1 VRRTIII
8 GDVHGC
14 LDELKDL
21 LAEVSASA
29 EDRLI
34 CAGDLI
40 GKGPDPR
47 GVLEWAMREKNLQC
61 IQGNHEIRLLS
72 YWKRSAAPDK
82 KPFDLETF
90 RRLGRGFDRY
100 MRFVEGWPL
109 YVEDK
114 DFIVVHAG
122 FDPRRGPLGRQSAWE
137 LVNIR
142 QIEGTATPW
151 YELYHQRKLVVFGHW
166 SRPEPL
172 VRENTIGI
180 DTGCVH
186 GGFLSAL
193 ILPGRRIVSVAA
205 RKVYRRKESW
215 N

>member
-21 LAEVSASA
+21 LAQVSASP

-47 GVLEWAMREKNLQC
+47 GVLEWAMAAKNLQC
-61 IQGNHEIRLLS
+61 VQGNHEIRLLS
-72 YWKRSAAPDK
+72 YWKKLAAPDE

-90 RRLGRGFDRY
+90 RRLGPDFDRY
-100 MRFVEGWPL
+100 MRFIESWPL
-109 YVEDK
+109 YVIGK
-114 DFIVVHAG
+114 DHVVVHAG
-122 FDPRRGPLGRQSAWE
+122 FDPRHGPLEHQSPWQLA
-137 LVNIR
+137 NIR
-142 QIEGTATPW
+142 RIGENGTPW
-151 YELYHQRKLVVFGHW
+151 YELYQLRKLVVFGHW
-166 SRPEPL
+166 SRREPL
-172 VRENTIGI
+172 IRENSICI

-193 ILPGRRIVSVAA
+193 ILPERRIVSVPA
-205 RKVYRRKESW
+205 RKIYRSKQLW